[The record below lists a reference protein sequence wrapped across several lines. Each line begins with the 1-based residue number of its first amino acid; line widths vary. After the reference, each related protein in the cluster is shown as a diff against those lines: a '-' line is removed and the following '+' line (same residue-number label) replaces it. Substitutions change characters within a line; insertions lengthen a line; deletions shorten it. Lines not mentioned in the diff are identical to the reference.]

1 MRVTVAD
8 FFTYLRIL
16 CAVVLLF
23 LTPLS
28 LPFLLI
34 YAISGVSDGL
44 DGYFARKLDQA
55 SPWGAKL
62 DSVADLFL
70 YITVMVRLIPAL
82 REVLPDWFWYI
93 VAFVLLLRLA
103 AYLLAA
109 VKFHHLSSEHTL
121 LNKISSIMIFPT
133 PFVLRLNGFVWYAG
147 ILCLVAAAA
156 ACQEIRIHWL
166 RPLPK
171 EKTEE

>member
-23 LTPLS
+23 LVPLS

-34 YAISGVSDGL
+34 YALSGVSDAL
-44 DGYFARKLDQA
+44 DGFFARKLNQA

-62 DSVADLFL
+62 DSVADLLL
-70 YITVMVRLIPAL
+70 YVTVMVRLIP
-82 REVLPDWFWYI
+82 VLYEYLPGWFWYI
-93 VAFVLLLRLA
+93 IGFVLLLRLS

-109 VKFHHLSSEHTL
+109 VKFHRFASEHTL

-166 RPLPK
+166 RPLPE
-171 EKTEE
+171 EKMEE